1 MLPCC
6 TSDLKRRHINPHS
19 VYDLPSASDLKPR
32 ISATVGVPLQ
42 PFRLV
47 FWGEKSSLN
56 SVLNPKSEQ
65 YHADLYL
72 QSGDISNTW
81 LAEMARIGAADSR
94 EMIVFI
100 FADCDPSGYGMA
112 TTIAHKLRALKE
124 SLYPRLQFRILT
136 PALTVEQANELDLP
150 DSPLKETERR
160 AEGWRAKYGREQT
173 EIDALATLRPDVL
186 RRIVD
191 EAVGPF
197 FDATLGSRVNAAKYE
212 WDAEAQRRLDAA
224 LDNDHVAEIQARA
237 IEHIEALQAELD
249 ALEAAVEEANID
261 LPPFIAPEPIL
272 NGEPD
277 LPLVSSDMPL
287 LDHIVILKHRKGT
300 PFQIRS
306 ATGQHRRD
314 GGVSGGGKGRG
325 QGL

>member
-1 MLPCC
+1 
-6 TSDLKRRHINPHS
+6 
-19 VYDLPSASDLKPR
+19 
-32 ISATVGVPLQ
+32 
-42 PFRLV
+42 
-47 FWGEKSSLN
+47 
-56 SVLNPKSEQ
+56 
-65 YHADLYL
+65 
-72 QSGDISNTW
+72 
-81 LAEMARIGAADSR
+81 
-94 EMIVFI
+94 
-100 FADCDPSGYGMA
+100 MA

-224 LDNDHVAEIQARA
+224 LDNDHVAEFQARA

-261 LPPFIAPEPIL
+261 LPPFTAPEPIL

-287 LDHIVILKHRKGT
+287 LDHIVILKHRKG
-300 PFQIRS
+300 IKMNALR
-306 ATGQHRRD
+306 
-314 GGVSGGGKGRG
+314 
-325 QGL
+325 

>member
-47 FWGEKSSLN
+47 FWGEKSSLD

-261 LPPFIAPEPIL
+261 LPPFTAPEPIL

-287 LDHIVILKHRKGT
+287 LDHIVILKHRKG
-300 PFQIRS
+300 IKMKALR
-306 ATGQHRRD
+306 
-314 GGVSGGGKGRG
+314 
-325 QGL
+325 